1 VSDNQTYEEGGSF
14 IEGSKPSPAE
24 ESQFDE
30 PGEEGAEVNSIEG
43 KG

>member
-1 VSDNQTYEEGGSF
+1 MSDNQTYEEGGSF

-30 PGEEGAEVNSIEG
+30 PGEKGAEVNSIEG